1 MVWGES
7 ARLAAEAA
15 GTGAREIRAT
25 ADIRLTDHEAEIECN
40 VQNVR
45 ELVPTSSF
53 LQKG

>member
-1 MVWGES
+1 MVWRES

-15 GTGAREIRAT
+15 GTGAREIRAI
-25 ADIRLTDHEAEIECN
+25 ADIRLTDHEDEIECN

-45 ELVPTSSF
+45 GLVPKSSF